1 MIETLHEFGVE
12 TLVDLHQDV
21 LSPYTCGEGM
31 PDWAYL
37 KALDAVGFDRTGD
50 RAFPAPLKLD
60 LPIDEETGYADT
72 RACVQ
77 RACVCVCVVAPRGGS
92 ALGSCRFERESVASA
107 QRARLLIMLRRE
119 ERRKRERERF
129 TPAERQLRARA
140 RDDAPSP
147 PPGARTTRSSNTTS
161 RTSRSRRGT
170 RCTAARRCGGRRG
183 GGRGGSCG
191 GEYEGRVEE
200 VWDLNGRPLARVT
213 VTHT

>member
-1 MIETLHEFGVE
+1 MIQTMHEFGVE

-77 RACVCVCVVAPRGGS
+77 RARVCVCVVAPRGGS

-107 QRARLLIMLRRE
+107 QRARLLIVLRRE
-119 ERRKRERERF
+119 ERERERESESLPRN
-129 TPAERQLRARA
+129 ANCARA
-140 RDDAPSP
+140 LATTLPRHRQVPEQLVLP
-147 PPGARTTRSSNTTS
+147 ILPHVRVARRVA
-161 RTSRSRRGT
+161 RAVRPRGGVEEGEED
-170 RCTAARRCGGRRG
+170 RVEESMKDVWRRCG
-183 GGRGGSCG
+183 
-191 GEYEGRVEE
+191 
-200 VWDLNGRPLARVT
+200 T
-213 VTHT
+213 